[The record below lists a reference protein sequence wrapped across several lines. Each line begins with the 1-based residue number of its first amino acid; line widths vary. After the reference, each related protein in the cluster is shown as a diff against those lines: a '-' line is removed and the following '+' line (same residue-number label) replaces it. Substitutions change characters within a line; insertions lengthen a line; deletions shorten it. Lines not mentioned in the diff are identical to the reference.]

1 LAIFLGRPL
10 HYVAHKDGL
19 KGDGREV
26 TLFLLQKGA
35 DPELVIPMALGRS
48 NFLDAAKE
56 WKLMQTSDAAQ
67 SNSGEN

>member
-1 LAIFLGRPL
+1 
-10 HYVAHKDGL
+10 L